1 MPQGVSYPDGTS
13 ESFVYN
19 ERGDMTSQTNRRGK
33 TTTYQYN
40 DRRQITQTTN
50 PDTGTVINTYDDAGN
65 LLTVTDPEGNV
76 TRYTYSPQGKVLTE
90 TTAYGT
96 AEAATITHTYDARDW
111 RIRTTDSLN
120 RVTQFEHDAAGRVI
134 KVIDPLDRETTFT
147 YDADGNRTSVTTP
160 EGITTEFDYNERG
173 ERTTLTDPADNTV
186 NYTHNAFGEQIALNN
201 RRSQTFEFT
210 FDDNGNLL
218 TTTTPLGST
227 TTLAYND
234 LNQVESIEEAS
245 GQATTFD
252 YDDAGRVE
260 SLTDAVGTITT
271 AYDNNGNPLTLTEG
285 SDVLTRTY
293 DDMDRVA
300 TYTDAAGNEIEY
312 TYFKNGLLKTLK
324 YPDDKTVTYAY
335 DGHNRLK
342 TVTDWS
348 NRVTSYTWDSA
359 GRLTGVIR
367 PNGTSRTNQYTDANE
382 LDSFYEYAP
391 GQSALHAY
399 TRFGYDDDSR
409 IDWRYRIPEPQS
421 FTLPS
426 FDATYDSDNRV
437 ATWNTF
443 AVNHDADGNMTTGPL
458 PGVAA
463 FVSYNFDAR
472 NRLTSVNGTSYQ
484 YDAEGNRIGQTDIS
498 GNTSYAIDPHGD
510 ALPRVLMRT
519 KPDGT
524 ITHYVYGIGLLY
536 EVSES
541 DVATYYHFDQ
551 SGSTVAL
558 TDASGGVTDRVEY
571 SPFGTITYRTGTTD
585 TPYLYAGQFGIQQE
599 GNGLLCMRARY
610 YSPELQRFINA
621 DPIGFAGG
629 LNWYQYAAGN
639 PIMYGD
645 PSGNSPALLLIPLI
659 WWGTTQTANAPGP
672 GDRTT
677 NDTPF
682 VAPASMA
689 LGVGPTVAASR
700 TSVRSSLTAG
710 RGFMNTLTGPATRSA
725 VRNAGTMSFEA
736 GNAGLS
742 LMTQA
747 GTQATTNALRQFAS
761 QALSY
766 GGVYTAGTF
775 VGGGITGLLTPTDA
789 SSLFPSGNPLMAPF
803 EAGNL
808 AGSFVGNT
816 YNAVSEF
823 FAQPVSTNFK

>member
-1 MPQGVSYPDGTS
+1 MS
-13 ESFVYN
+13 EES
-19 ERGDMTSQTNRRGK
+19 
-33 TTTYQYN
+33 
-40 DRRQITQTTN
+40 DR
-50 PDTGTVINTYDDAGN
+50 
-65 LLTVTDPEGNV
+65 LE
-76 TRYTYSPQGKVLTE
+76 
-90 TTAYGT
+90 
-96 AEAATITHTYDARDW
+96 
-111 RIRTTDSLN
+111 
-120 RVTQFEHDAAGRVI
+120 
-134 KVIDPLDRETTFT
+134 
-147 YDADGNRTSVTTP
+147 
-160 EGITTEFDYNERG
+160 
-173 ERTTLTDPADNTV
+173 
-186 NYTHNAFGEQIALNN
+186 
-201 RRSQTFEFT
+201 
-210 FDDNGNLL
+210 
-218 TTTTPLGST
+218 
-227 TTLAYND
+227 
-234 LNQVESIEEAS
+234 
-245 GQATTFD
+245 
-252 YDDAGRVE
+252 
-260 SLTDAVGTITT
+260 
-271 AYDNNGNPLTLTEG
+271 
-285 SDVLTRTY
+285 
-293 DDMDRVA
+293 
-300 TYTDAAGNEIEY
+300 
-312 TYFKNGLLKTLK
+312 
-324 YPDDKTVTYAY
+324 
-335 DGHNRLK
+335 
-342 TVTDWS
+342 
-348 NRVTSYTWDSA
+348 
-359 GRLTGVIR
+359 
-367 PNGTSRTNQYTDANE
+367 
-382 LDSFYEYAP
+382 
-391 GQSALHAY
+391 
-399 TRFGYDDDSR
+399 
-409 IDWRYRIPEPQS
+409 
-421 FTLPS
+421 
-426 FDATYDSDNRV
+426 
-437 ATWNTF
+437 
-443 AVNHDADGNMTTGPL
+443 
-458 PGVAA
+458 
-463 FVSYNFDAR
+463 
-472 NRLTSVNGTSYQ
+472 
-484 YDAEGNRIGQTDIS
+484 
-498 GNTSYAIDPHGD
+498 
-510 ALPRVLMRT
+510 LPRNEEIAFEIIYDEST
-519 KPDGT
+519 DGLALSN
-524 ITHYVYGIGLLY
+524 G
-536 EVSES
+536 ES
-541 DVATYYHFDQ
+541 RYSFDQ

-558 TDASGGVTDRVEY
+558 TDANGGVTDRVEY

-700 TSVRSSLTAG
+700 TIVRSSMTAG
-710 RGFMNTLTGPATRSA
+710 RGFMNTLTGPATSSA

-747 GTQATTNALRQFAS
+747 GTQAATNALRQFAS